1 MNSGLEPAETP
12 AAPAGTLG
20 GRVVVLTGAGRGLGL
35 LTTRTLLEQG
45 AQVIAGH
52 RSPSEEL
59 AQLADK
65 YGDRLRLVA
74 GDVAQEETAVA
85 LVAASQE
92 FGRLNVLIHNAAITR
107 DQPLVRMPV
116 EDWEEVHRTNLRGAF
131 LTTKHAL
138 RSMMRGRYG
147 RIVYVSSMAATLG
160 NPGQAAYAS
169 SKAGLHGLALT
180 VAQEYA
186 AYNVRS
192 VVLAPGILD
201 TGLGATVPPDQ
212 LSHMVRNSLVGLGQ
226 GQQIADTIAFLAGP
240 AADFINGTV
249 IRADGG
255 MRY

>member
-1 MNSGLEPAETP
+1 MNSGLEPVETP
-12 AAPAGTLG
+12 AAPAGTLE

-35 LTTRTLLEQG
+35 LTTRALLEQG
-45 AQVIAGH
+45 AQVVAGH

-74 GDVAQEETAVA
+74 GDVAKEETAVA
-85 LVAASQE
+85 LVAASQQ

-212 LSHMVRNSLVGLGQ
+212 LSHMIHNSLVGLGQ
-226 GQQIADTIAFLAGP
+226 GQQIADTIAFLVGP

>member
-1 MNSGLEPAETP
+1 MNSGLDLIETP
-12 AAPAGTLG
+12 AAPPGSLE

-35 LTTRTLLEQG
+35 LTATALLEQG
-45 AQVIAGH
+45 ARVVANH

-59 AQLADK
+59 ARLADK
-65 YGDRLRLVA
+65 YSDRLLLVA
-74 GDVAQEETAVA
+74 GDVAEEDTAVA
-85 LVAASQE
+85 LVAASQQ
-92 FGRLNVLIHNAAITR
+92 FGRLNVLVHNAAVTR
-107 DQPLVRMPV
+107 DQPLVRMPL

-147 RIVYVSSMAATLG
+147 RIVYVSSMAATVG
-160 NPGQAAYAS
+160 NAGQAAYAS
-169 SKAGLHGLALT
+169 SKAGLHGLALS
-180 VAQEYA
+180 VAQEYS

-212 LSHMVRNSLVGLGQ
+212 LSHMIDNSLLGLGE
-226 GQQIADTIAFLAGP
+226 GKQIADTIAFLAGP
-240 AADFINGTV
+240 AADYINATV
-249 IRADGG
+249 IHADGG